1 MNDSQQTA
9 AQDATDNTTVIEEG
23 VNTTEQADS
32 SNQAADA
39 PVLDLQTQI
48 DAALTQQHA
57 DIAAQFLTETGH
69 TDLNALLESHNQAQ
83 AKAEEQVNVY
93 KSKFEQAQIHYAIL
107 SESAEAVSP
116 AFIKEFLEPKAAC
129 DDDGNVTVDG
139 KPLAQAV
146 KSLFEAH
153 PFLAKAQGSAG
164 SGAPSSA
171 GPSPIKQ
178 LSRAEYERLPPDGRA
193 RFIGGGGSV
202 VN

>member
-1 MNDSQQTA
+1 MNDSQQSA
-9 AQDATDNTTVIEEG
+9 DLSATDNTTVIEEG

-32 SNQAADA
+32 
-39 PVLDLQTQI
+39 
-48 DAALTQQHA
+48 
-57 DIAAQFLTETGH
+57 AAQFLTQTGH

-83 AKAEEQVNVY
+83 AKAQEQINVY
-93 KSKFEQAQIHYAIL
+93 KSKFEQAQIHYSIL
-107 SESAEAVSP
+107 AESVGAVSP
-116 AFIKEFLEPKAAC
+116 DFIKEFLTPKAVC

-153 PFLAKAQGSAG
+153 PFLAKAQGSTG

-171 GPSPIKQ
+171 GPTPVKQ
-178 LSRAEYERLPPDGRA
+178 LSRAEYEQLPPDGRA